1 MVEHKGLLYVG
12 LEGFLSYLFFFLIPL
27 FSPTSS
33 SFFFFVLILKIDFV
47 YAYHMSNGQL
57 KWKVGLTTYGYG
69 PISLAAFAFA
79 PPEGGLHDILFV
91 GTFGMKQE
99 RLGGRVFC

>member
-12 LEGFLSYLFFFLIPL
+12 LEGFLSFFILLFFP
-27 FSPTSS
+27 SS
-33 SFFFFVLILKIDFV
+33 CSYSFFVLILKIDFV

-57 KWKVGLTTYGYG
+57 KWKVGLTTYGNG
-69 PISLAAFAFA
+69 PISLAAYAFA

-91 GTFGMKQE
+91 GTFGMKKE
-99 RLGGRVFC
+99 RWGGRVFC